1 MKNFMVKLVILVVAL
16 TVGLT
21 TQASAA
27 SSSAYKNADNRGKML
42 TDLRAQFEDSI
53 DAGNL
58 ELIDLSYDDFSAEIR
73 TMERAIGKV
82 PGAKNRKA
90 LLEKYV
96 TPAKVAKERVIY
108 EVSQLRLLSKISS
121 LQLANQFD
129 VAEQEYAKLKRL
141 KKRAIEIKEAGGY
154 EQLPEE
160 IGMALEF
167 YEEQILKV
175 FEAYKNGDQVSILIN
190 LLYSYGYLYSS
201 TPDDYF
207 ILGAAP
213 DVENGFWLGYQ
224 SPTFGDEIFMGKLLS
239 FDGVKGTYEYDV
251 SWDDEVTIQ
260 KGEFEI
266 VNGVLTLHFV
276 DYNGNDVA
284 VTFELF

>member
-16 TVGLT
+16 TVGLS
-21 TQASAA
+21 TQASAT
-27 SSSAYKNADNRGKML
+27 SSAAYKNADNRGKML
-42 TDLRAQFEDSI
+42 TNLRAQFEDSI

-82 PGAKNRKA
+82 PGAKNRKS

-129 VAEQEYAKLKRL
+129 IAEQEYAKLKRL
-141 KKRAIEIKEAGGY
+141 KNRAIEIKEAGGY
-154 EQLPEE
+154 EQLPVE

-213 DVENGFWLGYQ
+213 EVENGFWLGYQ
-224 SPTFGDEIFMGKLLS
+224 SPTFGDEIFLGRLVS
-239 FDGVKGTYEYDV
+239 FDGVKGTYEYNL
-251 SWDDEVTIQ
+251 SWDDEETF
-260 KGEFEI
+260 KTGEFEI
-266 VNGVLTLHFV
+266 VNGVLSLHYV
-276 DYNGNDVA
+276 DLNGTNVT